1 MREAGPPNAYRYTR
15 SARRLAP
22 AGHEH
27 AHGHALAGRS
37 DQRPREGGWDPVAA
51 PDKRVNMAHKRSQRS
66 RTTRVWSV
74 GANAKTGRGLDR
86 HHQVLQVRIQ
96 PAGG

>member
-1 MREAGPPNAYRYTR
+1 MRREAGPQNAYRYTR

-27 AHGHALAGRS
+27 EHGHALAGRS

-51 PDKRVNMAHKRSQRS
+51 PDKRVSMAHKRSQRS

-74 GANAKTGRGLDR
+74 GANAKT
-86 HHQVLQVRIQ
+86 
-96 PAGG
+96 